1 MTLTPSIFGLNF
13 EVFLMLASGIF
24 YTFCA
29 IVLWKPFK
37 SEGNELIGALFT
49 FLVYQAISMF
59 FMGLDMYTMN
69 MFYANVASLAVFIG
83 STYMLK
89 FPFSKYSEGTRKILF
104 LLSLAAVLGLFVW
117 FLQTEERQMIL
128 MNFTLW
134 YDLLI
139 NGLVVGGFIIFLGV
153 NSTENWLRI
162 KAIGG
167 GSGVVTCCV
176 AANASM
182 LVGAIAVS
190 SVFQFLAP
198 LLILGSLTFARR
210 KQNQISQNKVA

>member
-1 MTLTPSIFGLNF
+1 MSEGPMIFGINF

-29 IVLWKPFK
+29 IVLWKPFR
-37 SEGNELIGALFT
+37 SERNELIGALFT

-59 FMGLDMYTMN
+59 FMGIDMYTMN

-89 FPFSKYSEGTRKILF
+89 FPFSKYSESTRKILF

-153 NSTENWLRI
+153 KSTENWLRI

-190 SVFQFLAP
+190 SIFQFLAP

-210 KQNQISQNKVA
+210 KQSQISQNKVA